1 VVLTGVTYHRAGV
14 MIVRVLTGILVALA
28 LAQSANAT
36 SSTWLEE
43 SKSASDAL
51 ARSVQA
57 GYLSKA
63 DEARYVATLS
73 YARSVRDRV
82 PPLRA
87 RLLDHVLAEV
97 AQPKSPI
104 APRALALYGTLQE
117 NAAYLDTHRVP
128 DDGTDVT
135 ATDGIVYRYFTGK
148 GLEFHPLANA
158 GQLNSLVAAGETAN
172 ADAMIGALEAR
183 AIPQPNDAL
192 VWEYPFT
199 FGNAKAPWT
208 SGMAQAVMAQ
218 ALARAG
224 RTDLARRAYQAIP
237 GSLDREL
244 LAGPWI
250 RLYSDTSEVVL
261 NAQLQSAISIGDYAT
276 LTGDS
281 GAADYANR
289 LLQTAKA
296 MLPRFDTGHW
306 SRYSLGEESSLHYQD
321 FVIGLLKT
329 LAKRTGDTKW
339 SDAADRFALYET
351 EPPLMTGPTVTRL
364 VYPRPEDGVRDA
376 LVVRFWLSKL
386 SKVALVVDGK
396 AVDGYTWAGGW
407 HVFRWTPRALAP
419 GTYPVRLVASS
430 TGNPGETDLGS
441 FAVAR
446 DTTPPVL
453 AAAKANGR
461 VYWHAKDAESACCR
475 IRLEVRRGA
484 EQHVLAFP
492 HARGVAAIPSGY
504 WDVTVVARDA
514 AGNPSERDLGLVVG
528 RTTS

>member
-1 VVLTGVTYHRAGV
+1 MTVRLLTGA
-14 MIVRVLTGILVALA
+14 LLALA

-43 SKSASDAL
+43 SRSASDAL
-51 ARSVQA
+51 TRSVQA
-57 GYLSKA
+57 GYVSQA
-63 DEARYVATLS
+63 DEARYLAILAS
-73 YARSVRDRV
+73 AHSVRDRV

-87 RLLDHVLAEV
+87 RLLDHVLLEV
-97 AQPKSPI
+97 AKPRSPI
-104 APRALALYGTLQE
+104 APRALELYATLQE
-117 NAAYLDTHRVP
+117 NADYLDSHRIP

-135 ATDGIVYRYFTGK
+135 APDGIVYRYFTGK

-158 GQLNSLVAAGETAN
+158 GQLNTLVAAGDTAN
-172 ADAMIGALEAR
+172 ADALINALAAR
-183 AIPQPNDAL
+183 AIPEPNDAL
-192 VWEYPFT
+192 VWEYSFT

-224 RTDLARRAYQAIP
+224 RKDLARRAYQAIP

-261 NAQLQSAISIGDYAT
+261 NAQLQSAISIADYAT

-281 GAADYANR
+281 GAADYANQM
-289 LLQTAKA
+289 LQAAKT

-306 SRYSLGEESSLHYQD
+306 SRYSLGVESSLGYQD
-321 FVIGLLKT
+321 FVISLLKT
-329 LAKRTGDTKW
+329 LAKRTSDTAW
-339 SDAADRFALYET
+339 SDAATRFALYET
-351 EPPLMTGPTVTRL
+351 EPPLMTAPTVTRL
-364 VYPRPEDGVRDA
+364 VYPHPEDGVRDR
-376 LVVRFWLSKL
+376 LVVRFWLSKH

-407 HVFRWTPRALAP
+407 HIFRWSPVRLAP

-430 TGNPGETDLGS
+430 AGNPGETDLGS

-446 DTTPPVL
+446 DSTPPVL
-453 AAAKANGR
+453 AAAKAGGR

-475 IRLEVRRGA
+475 IRLQMHRGA

-492 HARGVAAIPSGY
+492 RAKGVATIPPGY
-504 WDVTVVARDA
+504 WDVTAVALDA
-514 AGNPSERDLGLVVG
+514 AGNRTERSLGLVVG
-528 RTTS
+528 HAKR

>member
-1 VVLTGVTYHRAGV
+1 
-14 MIVRVLTGILVALA
+14 MIVRLLTGTLLALV

-43 SKSASDAL
+43 SRSASDAL
-51 ARSVQA
+51 ARSVKA
-57 GYLSKA
+57 GYVTQA
-63 DEARYVATLS
+63 DEARYLAILS
-73 YARSVRDRV
+73 DARRVRDRV

-87 RLLDHVLAEV
+87 QLLDHVLAEV
-97 AQPKSPI
+97 AGPKSPI
-104 APRALALYGTLQE
+104 APRALELYATLQE
-117 NAAYLDTHRVP
+117 NADYLAANRVP

-135 ATDGIVYRYFTGK
+135 GADGIVYRFFAGK

-158 GQLNSLVAAGETAN
+158 GQLNTLVAASDTAG
-172 ADAMIGALEAR
+172 ADALIGALAAR
-183 AIPQPNDAL
+183 AIPEPNDAL
-192 VWEYPFT
+192 VWEYSFT

-237 GSLDREL
+237 GTLERDL
-244 LAGPWI
+244 AAGPWI

-281 GAADYANR
+281 GAADLANR
-289 LLQTAKA
+289 MLQAAKT

-306 SRYSLGEESSLHYQD
+306 SRYSLGVESSLHYQD
-321 FVIGLLKT
+321 FVISLLKT
-329 LAKRTGDTKW
+329 LAKRTGDTTW
-339 SDAADRFALYET
+339 SDAATRFAVYET

-364 VYPRPEDGVRDA
+364 VYPHPEDGVRDA

-396 AVDGYTWAGGW
+396 PVDGYTWPGGW
-407 HVFRWTPRALAP
+407 HTFRWAPLRLAP

-430 TGNPGETDLGS
+430 TGNAGETDLGS
-441 FAVAR
+441 FAVGR

-475 IRLEVRRGA
+475 IRLELRRGA
-484 EQHVLAFP
+484 EQHVFALAR
-492 HARGVAAIPSGY
+492 AKGVAAIPPGY
-504 WDVTVVARDA
+504 WNVTAFALDA
-514 AGNPSERDLGLVVG
+514 AGNRTERKLGLVVG
-528 RTTS
+528 R

>member
-1 VVLTGVTYHRAGV
+1 
-14 MIVRVLTGILVALA
+14 MLA
-28 LAQSANAT
+28 FAQSANAT

-43 SKSASDAL
+43 AGSASDAL

-57 GYLSKA
+57 GYLTKA
-63 DEARYVATLS
+63 DEARYLAIIASAHT
-73 YARSVRDRV
+73 VRDRV

-87 RLLDHVLAEV
+87 RLLDHVLAE
-97 AQPKSPI
+97 AARPKSPI
-104 APRALALYGTLQE
+104 APRALELFATLQE
-117 NAAYLDTHRVP
+117 NADYLDSNRIP

-135 ATDGIVYRYFTGK
+135 APDGIVYRFFTGK

-158 GQLNSLVAAGETAN
+158 GQLNTLVAAGDTSS
-172 ADAMIGALEAR
+172 ADALISALSAR

-192 VWEYPFT
+192 VWEYSFT

-237 GSLDREL
+237 GSLDRDL

-261 NAQLQSAISIGDYAT
+261 NAQLQSAISIGDYAS

-289 LLQTAKA
+289 LLQTAKT

-306 SRYSLGEESSLHYQD
+306 SRYSLGVESSLHYQD

-329 LAKRTGDTKW
+329 LAKRTGDTTW
-339 SDAADRFALYET
+339 GDAAGRFALYET

-386 SKVALVVDGK
+386 SKVAIVVDGK
-396 AVDGYTWAGGW
+396 AVDGYTWSGGW
-407 HVFRWTPRALAP
+407 HEFRWTPRALAP

-446 DTTPPVL
+446 DSTPPVL

-475 IRLEVRRGA
+475 IRLDLRRGA

-492 HARGVAAIPSGY
+492 RAKGVATIPAGY
-504 WDVTVVARDA
+504 WNVTAVALDA
-514 AGNPSERDLGLVVG
+514 AGNRSERNLGLVVG
-528 RTTS
+528 HAKR